1 MPLPP
6 ELPSE
11 HRHALIVA
19 TSRYSDDALSQL
31 RAPARDANQ
40 LSAVLADPT
49 IGGFT
54 VTKVVNRTAQNV
66 RLAIATFLS
75 ARATE
80 DLVVV
85 YLSCHG
91 VTDVRQRLYF
101 AATDTRK
108 DLLAATGVES
118 QWLIDQ
124 LDECRARSQVL
135 ILDCCFSGAFA
146 RGAKGPGD
154 LSLGERFHG
163 HGRGRA
169 VLTASRGN
177 EYSYEGQP
185 IPGQVQAGSVFTS
198 ALVHGIGTG
207 EADTDQDGYV
217 SVDDAFL
224 YAFDRMRAQDATQT
238 PQRWLYGTEGKILLA
253 RSPAGIIIEAS
264 TLPPAW
270 ADALNS
276 PHPAIRAG
284 AVAAIGEW
292 LKSRDPA
299 QALAARTA
307 LEQVAQEDLASVAQ
321 AARAL
326 LETGAPSA
334 AAGSTPAA
342 TSTETQTTTPAKTNR
357 TAQPP
362 RARAP
367 SARSST
373 TPPVRGESAK
383 TDSNRPRT
391 QTRTT
396 TAAPPRIPTPR
407 RTRLTWPGGWS
418 GCLPKLVVYVLF
430 ILSVAGGGTAAY
442 FWYSTHAQNPRT
454 AHTDNISDVAFSPDG
469 TTLASA
475 SRDKSVRLWDPAT
488 GKIKKTFSY
497 DNWVYTIAYNSTG
510 TRLAV
515 GGSGNSV
522 IVQRPDTK
530 SDPLVLSGAFASVY
544 GISFDPTSPKLA
556 TGSFDRRARIWDS
569 RSGKLLKTLSGHE
582 NAVTDTAFSPN
593 GSILASTSDRT
604 VRLWNPNTGKLL
616 RTLTGHTGWIS
627 EIAFSPNGEMLASAS
642 QDRTVRV
649 WEPQT
654 GKLLHTLKDSNEG
667 FNTVAFSPNSQVLAT
682 GAGTYAD
689 PMNTP
694 RTEPGD
700 NAVRLWD
707 PITGKALRTL
717 TGHTGAVSAVAF
729 SPNGK
734 QLASGSEDKSIRVW
748 DPATGKLLRGP
759 L

>member
-19 TSRYSDDALSQL
+19 TSRYSDNALSQL
-31 RAPARDANQ
+31 RAPARDANR
-40 LSAVLADPT
+40 LSAVLADPA
-49 IGGFT
+49 IGGFA

-75 ARATE
+75 ARAAE
-80 DLVVV
+80 DLAVV
-85 YLSCHG
+85 YLTCHG
-91 VTDVRQRLYF
+91 VTDMRQRLYF

-108 DLLAATGVES
+108 DLLAVTGVES

-124 LDECRARSQVL
+124 LDERRARSQVL

-169 VLTASRGN
+169 VLTASRAN

-207 EADTDQDGYV
+207 EADTDQDGHV

-224 YAFDRMRAQDATQT
+224 YAFDRMTAQDATQT
-238 PQRWLYGTEGKILLA
+238 PQRWLYGAEGKILLA
-253 RSPAGIIIEAS
+253 RSPAGIIVEAS

-270 ADALNS
+270 ADAVNS
-276 PHPAIRAG
+276 PHPRIRAG

-299 QALAARTA
+299 QVLAARTA
-307 LEQVAQEDLASVAQ
+307 LEQVAQEDLAIVAQ

-326 LETGAPSA
+326 LETEAPSA
-334 AAGSTPAA
+334 AAGSAPAA
-342 TSTETQTTTPAKTNR
+342 ASAETQTTTPAKTNR
-357 TAQPP
+357 TAQPS
-362 RARAP
+362 RAVAP
-367 SARSST
+367 SAGSST
-373 TPPVRGESAK
+373 TPPARGESAK
-383 TDSNRPRT
+383 TDSKRPRT

-396 TAAPPRIPTPR
+396 TAAPQTPTPR
-407 RTRLTWPGGWS
+407 RTRLAWPGGWS
-418 GCLPKLVVYVLF
+418 GCLPKLVAYALL
-430 ILSVAGGGTAAY
+430 ILTVAGGGTAAY
-442 FWYSTHAQNPRT
+442 VWYSNHAHIPRT
-454 AHTDNISDVAFSPDG
+454 AHTDKISDVAFSSNG

-488 GKIKKTFSY
+488 GKIKKTFTY
-497 DNWVYTIAYNSTG
+497 DNWVYTIAYNSAG

-515 GGSGNSV
+515 GGFGNSV
-522 IVQRPDTK
+522 IVQRPNTK
-530 SDPLVLSGAFASVY
+530 SDPLVLSGTFASVY

-556 TGSFDRRARIWDS
+556 TGSFDRRVRIWDS
-569 RSGKLLKTLSGHE
+569 RNGKLLKTLSGHE
-582 NAVTDTAFSPN
+582 DVVTDIAFSPN

-604 VRLWNPNTGKLL
+604 VHLWNPNTGQLL

-627 EIAFSPNGEMLASAS
+627 EIAFSPNGEILASAS

-649 WEPQT
+649 WDPQT
-654 GKLLHTLKDSNEG
+654 GRLLHTLKDSNEG
-667 FNTVAFSPNSQVLAT
+667 FNTVAFSPNSQILAT

-694 RTEPGD
+694 KTEPGD

-707 PITGKALRTL
+707 PTRGKALRTL

-734 QLASGSEDKSIRVW
+734 QLASGSEDKSIRLW

-759 L
+759 M